1 MTLETGTSRY
11 LYLINMISIDSR
23 YRACFNFKGMVTP
36 EEERDI
42 AGYHSEKITAQTFYN
57 CSGCLGA
64 LHGSSKRAQKATII
78 MESKIVY
85 AFLYIKHLCSMA
97 DAFFFDLC

>member
-1 MTLETGTSRY
+1 
-11 LYLINMISIDSR
+11 
-23 YRACFNFKGMVTP
+23 MVTP

-42 AGYHSEKITAQTFYN
+42 TGYYSEKITAQTLYD

-64 LHGSSKRAQKATII
+64 SHGSSKQTEKATII

-97 DAFFFDLC
+97 DAFLKSLLMFKSDTLE

>member
-1 MTLETGTSRY
+1 MALQIGTSLN

-23 YRACFNFKGMVTP
+23 YGACFNFKGVITP

-42 AGYHSEKITAQTFYN
+42 AGYHSEKITAQTLYD

-64 LHGSSKRAQKATII
+64 SHGSLKRKQKATII
-78 MESKIVY
+78 MESKILY
-85 AFLYIKHLCSMA
+85 AF
-97 DAFFFDLC
+97 